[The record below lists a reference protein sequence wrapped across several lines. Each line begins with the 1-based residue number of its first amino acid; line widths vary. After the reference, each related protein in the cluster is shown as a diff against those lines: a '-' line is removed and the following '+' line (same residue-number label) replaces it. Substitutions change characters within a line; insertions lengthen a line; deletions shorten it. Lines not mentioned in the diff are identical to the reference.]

1 MAHANRMTKGRV
13 LLCAFLFLSMAGSA
27 PGQRAVQS
35 SHSKSKAPAIAIPV
49 APSPPVAVAP
59 APEPQAPV
67 DPLGR
72 STPYGCV
79 FGFLQAVNSDNL
91 PKAVQY
97 LDTKLPE
104 E

>member
-1 MAHANRMTKGRV
+1 M
-13 LLCAFLFLSMAGSA
+13 
-27 PGQRAVQS
+27 PGQKAAQS
-35 SHSKSKAPAIAIPV
+35 SRSKSKAPAVAIPV
-49 APSPPVAVAP
+49 APPPPVAAAP
-59 APEPQAPV
+59 APEPPV

-91 PKAVQY
+91 SKAVQY

-104 E
+104 EKAEELAAATEGCA